1 MLGGERGIAY
11 RTDNRLR
18 HATLL
23 ALPDD
28 EPAPAGARRRLPFR
42 DAPALPAANRPR
54 YNSRGRTAPKK
65 QAEPGAHMERD
76 ELAQLRLQAMAAA
89 QIYGCEAGLEPSD
102 PPPLDSANAVVGLK
116 VVVVRRSSCGKPLIR
131 ERIVCLPREDLSAAV
146 TRIVRDAAT
155 ELPDS

>member
-1 MLGGERGIAY
+1 
-11 RTDNRLR
+11 
-18 HATLL
+18 
-23 ALPDD
+23 
-28 EPAPAGARRRLPFR
+28 
-42 DAPALPAANRPR
+42 
-54 YNSRGRTAPKK
+54 
-65 QAEPGAHMERD
+65 MERD

-131 ERIVCLPREDLSAAV
+131 ERIVCLPRRRPFGSRDQ
-146 TRIVRDAAT
+146 IVRDAAT